1 MINLQ
6 AKRENART
14 FLPTRRKYND
24 DDDGT
29 NRNPDRANADRVSG
43 GDRDHD
49 KNSRE
54 SARRQTGLATASK
67 IEVTRPVARS
77 TCLPST
83 ICFRYYLPYRVRS
96 CQGQF

>member
-14 FLPTRRKYND
+14 FLPTRRKHND

-43 GDRDHD
+43 GDRDHE
-49 KNSRE
+49 KNSGE
-54 SARRQTGLATASK
+54 SARRQTGLETASK
-67 IEVTRPVARS
+67 IDVARPVGLTYCERS
-77 TCLPST
+77 RFCGSPLSTRRGLP
-83 ICFRYYLPYRVRS
+83 RGGP
-96 CQGQF
+96 